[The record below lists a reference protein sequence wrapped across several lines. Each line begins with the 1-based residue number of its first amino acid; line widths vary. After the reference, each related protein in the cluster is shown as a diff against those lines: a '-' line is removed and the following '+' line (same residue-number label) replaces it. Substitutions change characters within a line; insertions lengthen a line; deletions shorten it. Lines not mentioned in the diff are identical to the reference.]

1 MYTENINLSMAESDS
16 ITSEYFRIPANV
28 EITARYKTRTDTIT
42 DPKHKS
48 YPVIGRESVN
58 VTAASAQLFMYNI

>member
-1 MYTENINLSMAESDS
+1 MYTENINLSVAESDS

-28 EITARYKTRTDTIT
+28 EITARYKTRTDMIT

-48 YPVIGRESVN
+48 YPVIVRESVKE
-58 VTAASAQLFMYNI
+58 VEQYV